1 VIVISPTKR
10 TKTLMRILRLSLIV
24 LCTSGCVSTSVE
36 HEETVAPET
45 NKDPFSE
52 QSAVRSR
59 FLLKLRQLATEG
71 DLFDPDSIARI
82 LDMRLHA
89 VTQTREHTIKDC
101 GDGSMRWIEATNVSA
116 SDPVWYRA
124 LPSGAG
130 HLDIPAF
137 TINPASRTGD
147 PIFTY
152 EIFHSIACR
161 DWPRMR
167 DHTSASLA
175 FENLPAFSCV
185 TPASITR
192 EIPEARFSPG
202 TDGVSLMI
210 VEGRINDDASV
221 KLRFVF
227 RFGVSCALGAEV
239 LQDQEDGLRYQR
251 AVAKYKAC
259 RLPADR
265 EFCASHPSFT
275 RSDRD
280 LYREMVLNAYRRC
293 GLINDFYIK
302 EPHSGEAPV
311 TETEGPI
318 RLRQS
323 PCEGI

>member
-1 VIVISPTKR
+1 MKN
-10 TKTLMRILRLSLIV
+10 LMLSLIV
-24 LCTSGCVSTSVE
+24 LCTAGCVSTPVE
-36 HEETVAPET
+36 YAEAVAPEA
-45 NKDPFSE
+45 KSDPFSE

-89 VTQTREHTIKDC
+89 VTQTPEHTVRDC
-101 GDGSMRWIEATNVSA
+101 GDGSMRWFEVTNVTA
-116 SDPVWYRA
+116 SDPTWYRE

-137 TINPASRTGD
+137 AINPASRTGD
-147 PIFTY
+147 PMFSY
-152 EIFHSIACR
+152 EISRGVFCR
-161 DWPRMR
+161 DWPRMQ
-167 DHTSASLA
+167 DHTSASLR
-175 FENLPAFSCV
+175 FRDLPAFSCV

-202 TDGVSLMI
+202 TDGVSEMI
-210 VEGRINDDASV
+210 VEGRIDDDAGV

-227 RFGVSCALGAEV
+227 RFGVTCALGAEV
-239 LQDQEDGLRYQR
+239 SQDQEDGLRYQR
-251 AVAKYKAC
+251 AVAKYKTC

-275 RSDRD
+275 WSDRD
-280 LYREMVLNAYRRC
+280 QHREMVLNAYRRC

-302 EPHSGEAPV
+302 EPRSGEAAPL
-311 TETEGPI
+311 EAEEAL
-318 RLRQS
+318 RFRQS
-323 PCEGI
+323 PCDGI